1 MFKLLAIGT
10 IIFIVFNF
18 FPSLPYNS
26 GDVLTA
32 INKVRIDNNLP
43 AFEYYSILEDTASQK
58 IDEIESTQK
67 AEHGSNWSVKIK
79 EKIPNYK
86 VTGENMAQSYDDVE
100 SLVKAWLESPLH
112 KKNILDKDYTKTGIA
127 IKKINLNGKEQIA
140 VVQHFLG

>member
-1 MFKLLAIGT
+1 MFKLLAVAT
-10 IIFIVFNF
+10 IIFIVFNA

-26 GDVLTA
+26 SDVLTA

-43 AFEYYSILEDTASQK
+43 IFKSINILEDTALQK

-79 EKIPNYK
+79 EKVPNYK
-86 VTGENMAQSYDDVE
+86 EVGENMAQGYDDVE

-112 KKNILDKDYTKTGIA
+112 KANILNPNYTKTGIA
-127 IKKINLNGKEQIA
+127 IKKITLNGKEQIA